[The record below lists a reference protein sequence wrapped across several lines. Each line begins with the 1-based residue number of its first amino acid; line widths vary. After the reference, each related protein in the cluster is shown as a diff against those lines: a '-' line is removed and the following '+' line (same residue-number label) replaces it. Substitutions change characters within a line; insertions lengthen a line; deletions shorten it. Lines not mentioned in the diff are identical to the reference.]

1 MGRTSIRTVASLA
14 VFAFVL
20 AAPLAVMA
28 AEPAKQAAR
37 KITNA
42 DLPKTP
48 HVSVL
53 GTLKVAPTAD
63 PSNGIDAAAIAKEY
77 QFYAQLSAER
87 AARADSER
95 AAQQAPPDDPYAT
108 RFAWRSP
115 WVFGSGLVTNYGP
128 WRPGHGGHDGHD
140 GHHGWGFLG
149 SGDINPSDGLLPNP
163 GVNQQRDPLYPP
175 VGGYPGRVGKIN
187 GPNGPTPSTIRGR
200 TINQHQP
207 SGQR

>member
-1 MGRTSIRTVASLA
+1 MGRPSIRTVASLS

-20 AAPLAVMA
+20 VAPLAAIA
-28 AEPAKQAAR
+28 AEPAKAPAR

-63 PSNGIDAAAIAKEY
+63 PSNGIDATAIAKEY
-77 QFYAQLSAER
+77 QFYAQLADER
-87 AARADSER
+87 AARADRER
-95 AAQQAPPDDPYAT
+95 AEQQLQQDDPYAP
-108 RFAWRSP
+108 RSAWRSP
-115 WVFGSGLVTNYGP
+115 WVFGSGLVTGYGG
-128 WRPGHGGHDGHD
+128 WWHGGHG

-163 GVNQQRDPLYPP
+163 GVNQQRDALYPP

-187 GPNGPTPSTIRGR
+187 GPNGPTPTTIRGR
-200 TINQHQP
+200 AINQHQP